1 MTQTL
6 QHSIHLASEQQQ
18 LDFAG
23 RVARHIQPGM
33 VIFLNGDLGTGKTT
47 FVRGFLMA
55 LGHTGVVKSPTYTL
69 VEPYQ
74 IKEYS
79 IYHFDLY
86 RLADPEEL
94 EYAGGRDYFDG
105 DAISLIEWPEQAAGF
120 LPPADLVINLEY
132 GNAGVN
138 SGRELMIQSGS
149 DAGKKLMLQ
158 LIPD

>member
-6 QHSIHLASEQQQ
+6 QQSIHLANEQQQ

-23 RVARHIQPGM
+23 RVAKYIQPGM

-47 FVRGFLMA
+47 FVRGFLTA

-74 IKEYS
+74 INDFS

-105 DAISLIEWPEQAAGF
+105 EAISLIEWPEQAEGF
-120 LPPADLVINLEY
+120 LPPADLMIHLEY
-132 GNAGVN
+132 GKSGIDAG
-138 SGRELMIQSGS
+138 RDLTIESGS
-149 DAGKKLMLQ
+149 ESGKKLMLQ